1 MMAQELRTAVR
12 AWRQTPA
19 LAITALLTMFEQS
32 PEISDPNQTFRVSP
46 PNYLTWAERAR
57 SLVAVAAFQSAGFVV
72 GGARDVERV
81 SGAQVTASLFR
92 VLDVAL
98 GGGTSRQSRAAG
110 RRPAAAGRV
119 D

>member
-19 LAITALLTMFEQS
+19 LAITALLTISLGVASNAAVFSVAHAVLFRALPYPAAERLVELFEQS

-72 GGARDVERV
+72 GGAAT
-81 SGAQVTASLFR
+81 SSAS
-92 VLDVAL
+92 
-98 GGGTSRQSRAAG
+98 AAH
-110 RRPAAAGRV
+110 R
-119 D
+119 